1 MATYSLRKQDHKP
14 FPHLHSIVFNTRNS
28 PVFIVSERPTIYLI
42 NSIVRFYNTSK
53 YTDNGLWL
61 NDGIR
66 QYIQRF
72 IKNTEWKFS
81 MNWFMRQEII
91 LVLDLLRSTIIR
103 DGIEKSVQLNLAYK
117 VVHCLAQNQINDILN
132 VFSHFIFNI
141 DMYANQMGLSSDVL
155 NHWKSMYGRI
165 CVEHYFNT
173 LNVEVRKKIFF
184 LFVS

>member
-1 MATYSLRKQDHKP
+1 
-14 FPHLHSIVFNTRNS
+14 
-28 PVFIVSERPTIYLI
+28 
-42 NSIVRFYNTSK
+42 
-53 YTDNGLWL
+53 
-61 NDGIR
+61 
-66 QYIQRF
+66 
-72 IKNTEWKFS
+72 
-81 MNWFMRQEII
+81 MRQEII